1 MSDLIT
7 SIVLNLQNSQFT
19 RGLRQSD
26 RAVQG
31 FTNHSRKELR
41 GLKHEFRQLTGGTL
55 QRFRNELVAIGAGF
69 TFVKV
74 AKDTAYL
81 NKNLTRMSQT
91 AGVARSETQGL
102 RKDLFDLQKQYGV
115 MVDSSRKANDSLL
128 QAGLDWRQ
136 AAQATKAIAPASS
149 VTGADSTV
157 LASGLAVGAE
167 IFDYDLA
174 QVGVA
179 TKLLDKMT
187 VAGRLGNA
195 ELENLSSIFS
205 RVGPNAKQ
213 ANLSF
218 DQTLG
223 FIEQLSL
230 IERTPERLAT
240 LADSTLRIFTNQ
252 KYAKNV
258 TDKLGVKFY
267 DDNGARRDTF
277 NVIDDIATLYKK
289 QDTDQQR
296 DAFVALGFGETDL
309 DTQKGIKQLL
319 SGNSVAGMQDI
330 TEQVS
335 QANGVIERDLTD
347 AIDNSIDQVSR
358 LSGALQGAANDFV
371 EPLNKGVNTV
381 IKTLLD
387 NKDQGGMGLDGKDI
401 LLGGAGIV
409 AGGVALYKGAGFIK
423 GLLGKG
429 GSLAGGVA
437 AGKALEETVGVTPVY
452 VVNMPNGFGGM
463 PAVPGV
469 ADLPRKIFSKSKTA
483 MALLAGT
490 SLSKLPM
497 YGASALGWA
506 GAGVAA
512 AGATGWGIG
521 SLINEGIEFSDNNW
535 GTDIGDAIG
544 EGIAHV
550 MMALGSDDARRAL
563 IANGDLEERVTPIVY
578 SRSNP
583 VPTDVNASLKIEVD
597 DKRVKVKRVSSQ
609 NMDTDVYSGS
619 TMGVMP

>member
-31 FTNHSRKELR
+31 FTNHSRRELR
-41 GLKHEFRQLTGGTL
+41 GLKSEFRQLTGGTL

-91 AGVARSETQGL
+91 AGVARAETQGL

-115 MVDSSRKANDSLL
+115 LVDGSRKANDSLL
-128 QAGLDWRQ
+128 QSGLDWRQ
-136 AAQATKAIAPASS
+136 SAQATKAIAPASA
-149 VTGADSTV
+149 VTGADANV

-167 IFDYDLA
+167 IFDYDLS

-213 ANLSF
+213 ANLNF

-230 IERTPERLAT
+230 IEKTPERLAT

-252 KYAKNV
+252 KYAKNI

-277 NVIDDIATLYKK
+277 NVIDDLSTIYKM

-319 SGNSVAGMQDI
+319 SGNSVAGMQGI
-330 TEQVS
+330 TDEVS
-335 QANGVIERDLTD
+335 QAHGVIERDLKD
-347 AIDNSIDQVSR
+347 AIDNSVDQVSR
-358 LSGALQGAANDFV
+358 LSGALQGAANDFIQ
-371 EPLNKGVNTV
+371 PLNKGVNNV
-381 IKTLLD
+381 IKMLLD
-387 NKDQGGMGLDGKDI
+387 SKDEGGMGLDGKDI
-401 LLGGAGIV
+401 VLGGAGIV
-409 AGGVALYKGAGFIK
+409 AGGVALYKGAGFLK
-423 GLLGKG
+423 QMLGKG

-452 VVNMPNGFGGM
+452 VVNMPNGFGG
-463 PAVPGV
+463 VDGLLGGG
-469 ADLPRKIFSKSKTA
+469 DLPRKIFSQGKTTA
-483 MALLAGT
+483 ALLAGT
-490 SLSKLPM
+490 NLSKLPM
-497 YGASALGWA
+497 YGAAAMGWA
-506 GAGVAA
+506 GAGVVG
-512 AGATGWGIG
+512 AGAVGWGIG
-521 SLINEGIEFSDNNW
+521 EIINEAIEFSDKKWDTN
-535 GTDIGDAIG
+535 ISDAIG
-544 EGIAHV
+544 KSVAVTLATFGNDEAQK
-550 MMALGSDDARRAL
+550 ALGWDK
-563 IANGDLEERVTPIVY
+563 NETPTVY

-583 VPTDVNASLKIEVD
+583 VPAGMNASLKIEVE
-597 DKRVKVKRVSSQ
+597 DKRVKVKHIHSQ
-609 NMDTDVYSGS
+609 NMDTDISAGS
-619 TMGVMP
+619 SMVMP